1 MASKIHPKI
10 KALKQRSAPITY
22 STLAVRAD
30 GTLTDNKMSVED
42 RTVKGYLIV
51 WGVVDSYGTMFMK
64 GCCAKSLN
72 DRGPQS
78 NSKYKITFLWQH
90 RQDDPL
96 GQFTVLKEDDYGLY
110 FEAVVDD
117 PEDVPTAKRAL
128 SQINSGTINQF
139 SAGFDYVWDK
149 MEYDDKT
156 DSILLKEIDLW
167 EGSAVTIGANTETYA
182 IRSAADLEAA
192 RDALHDETEDFIRSI
207 PRSKQLELRQL
218 FARHISL
225 ATAEPDEP
233 RSRPL
238 DKGEP
243 VATGIDYSYLSK
255 NFTL

>member
-1 MASKIHPKI
+1 MKLHPKI

-30 GTLTDNKMSVED
+30 GTLSDNKMSFED

-72 DRGPQS
+72 ERGPQS

-90 RQDDPL
+90 RMDEPL

-117 PEDVPTAKRAL
+117 PEDVPTVKRAL
-128 SQINSGTINQF
+128 SQIKSGTINQF

-149 MEYDDKT
+149 MEYDEKS
-156 DSILLKEIDLW
+156 DSVLLKEIDLW

-182 IRSAADLEAA
+182 IRSAADLSTA
-192 RDALHDETEDFIRSI
+192 REALHDETEDFIRSI

-225 ATAEPDEP
+225 AHVEPDEP
-233 RSRPL
+233 RSRSL
-238 DKGEP
+238 EKREP
-243 VATGIDYSYLSK
+243 VEAGIDYSYLLK
-255 NFTL
+255 NFKL